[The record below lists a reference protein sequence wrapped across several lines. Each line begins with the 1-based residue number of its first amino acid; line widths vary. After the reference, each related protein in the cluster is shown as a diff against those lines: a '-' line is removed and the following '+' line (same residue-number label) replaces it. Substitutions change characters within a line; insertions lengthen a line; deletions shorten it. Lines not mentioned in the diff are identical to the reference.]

1 MSNPKETWISAFE
14 TAVKGKYAEV
24 KTKSGKRVWL
34 LNAPKR
40 LEPWPE
46 DICWPDRFL
55 ATWGSEQTAEER
67 KQEAKAYAGD
77 WPSALRPHLP
87 SCHMRAEV
95 RMKRQDGG
103 DNNNITLT
111 EILIYGQASDG
122 GKEQHVEALHPD
134 SERKLA
140 NIQAW
145 LAPAIEA
152 HVSNNGPGVLKA
164 MQLSAFERDEI
175 GTFLLWCMED
185 DNRTM
190 LTSTAI
196 GLPESALPLK
206 K

>member
-1 MSNPKETWISAFE
+1 MD
-14 TAVKGKYAEV
+14 
-24 KTKSGKRVWL
+24 
-34 LNAPKR
+34 APKR
-40 LEPWPE
+40 PEPWPE

-55 ATWGSEQTAEER
+55 ATWGSEQTEAER
-67 KQEAKAYAGD
+67 KQEAKTYAGD
-77 WPSALRPHLP
+77 WPLALRPHLP

-95 RMKRQDGG
+95 RMKRQDGS
-103 DNNNITLT
+103 DNNIALT
-111 EILIYGQASDG
+111 EILIYGQADD
-122 GKEQHVEALHPD
+122 GKEQVDTLHPD

-152 HVSNNGPGVLKA
+152 HVSNNGPGVIKA

-196 GLPESALPLK
+196 GIPESALPLK